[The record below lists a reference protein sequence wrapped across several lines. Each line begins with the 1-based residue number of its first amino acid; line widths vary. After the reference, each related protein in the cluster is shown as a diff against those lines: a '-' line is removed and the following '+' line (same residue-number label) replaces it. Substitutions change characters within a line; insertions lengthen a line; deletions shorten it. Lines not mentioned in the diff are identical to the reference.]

1 MPFGEIIP
9 RKGAGSSS
17 TFSKQVRCAIY
28 ILKDILSTLQGIRN
42 SIAEISGKLEAHSL
56 NSYNEQLELRREVR
70 STKDHLL
77 HDLNGVNDELDEQTV
92 LLKKLTDDVSDYN

>member
-1 MPFGEIIP
+1 MQEH
-9 RKGAGSSS
+9 
-17 TFSKQVRCAIY
+17 

-70 STKDHLL
+70 SIKDHLL

>member
-1 MPFGEIIP
+1 MQEH
-9 RKGAGSSS
+9 
-17 TFSKQVRCAIY
+17 

-92 LLKKLTDDVSDYN
+92 LLKKLTDEVSDYN